1 MTNSKTQ
8 KFIKGQIMRL
18 RAKVRIKKQEL
29 KIFLDSAYN
38 FSHRANVTKDA
49 ISYYESRIYALENE
63 EELTRV

>member
-1 MTNSKTQ
+1 
-8 KFIKGQIMRL
+8 MRL

-63 EELTRV
+63 EELSRV